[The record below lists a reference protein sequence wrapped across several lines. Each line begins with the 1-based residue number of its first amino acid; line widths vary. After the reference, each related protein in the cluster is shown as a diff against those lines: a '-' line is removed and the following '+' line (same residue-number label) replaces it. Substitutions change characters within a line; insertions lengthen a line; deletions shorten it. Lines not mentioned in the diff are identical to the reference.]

1 MNYLAEI
8 VAFESW
14 LENGGYLA
22 YGVQTVW
29 YRLMWLNNKCGWQ
42 EWFQVDNQRLMV
54 ATQIRNEK
62 TLIRYRD
69 RLIEAGLLEYRKGKK
84 GSPNQYR
91 IIPLSENTVN
101 NTVETTVKTTVKEG
115 VKTTVEVSDIY
126 KYKLKH
132 KNNNNNNRARD
143 EEIPTELRDPDFA
156 AVNTAMVSATG
167 GAINNPTHARQC
179 LDWIETMGVD
189 MVIYAVEKGAESCPG
204 RCGWPYINGTLKAWY
219 REGLISRE
227 LFDAHEKRRNST
239 KKATSVKPE
248 DRFSH
253 LLVDEGSEE
262 E

>member
-91 IIPLSENTVN
+91 IIPLSKNTVN
-101 NTVETTVKTTVKEG
+101 NTVETTVKRTVKEG
-115 VKTTVEVSDIY
+115 VKRTVEVSDIY
-126 KYKLKH
+126 KYKTKTKTK
-132 KNNNNNNRARD
+132 KNIAKAISKKEPVAYD
-143 EEIPTELRDPDFA
+143 ADPVVDA
-156 AVNTAMVSATG
+156 AVLDFVDHRRSLKKPMTDK
-167 GAINNPTHARQC
+167 AI
-179 LDWIETMGVD
+179 
-189 MVIYAVEKGAESCPG
+189 
-204 RCGWPYINGTLKAWY
+204 
-219 REGLISRE
+219 E
-227 LFDAHEKRRNST
+227 LFLAKLEKLSGGDSSM
-239 KKATSVKPE
+239 KKALIDEAIERGWQTVYPLKSEVQGESAKPE

-253 LLVDEGSEE
+253 LLIDEGSEE